1 MKIYGKILATTLPVV
16 LFFLIGSLAMTY
28 YYSYQGLSGLA
39 EKWLDTRLTEALTEA
54 AEQEEMLRTYGLEDI
69 PASIAKAQIDAGARM
84 VAIEVGQ
91 EGYIFAVNARGEI
104 VVHPDATNIGR
115 NVGAED

>member
-69 PASIAKAQIDAGARM
+69 PASIAPSPKAR
-84 VAIEVGQ
+84 VF
-91 EGYIFAVNARGEI
+91 IFRGLM
-104 VVHPDATNIGR
+104 PTTA
-115 NVGAED
+115 AACLS